1 MRKHTLSRLACS
13 VLATLALALVMV
25 ADGAKPAAATTKV
38 EAIRLCQQL
47 PGRCKINAVRAGN
60 DDIQICVGMTNAGCE
75 HWVHCPGK
83 GKCHVVAKDA
93 PTTTGPKAP
102 PIARI
107 IQKDTD
113 TKGTPKG
120 GVVTLTRAAQPTA
133 GPKLPPT
140 TGPTVPVPPK
150 PVVQAGVTP
159 PTGVAPKPP
168 IVPPTVPTGYVSV
181 GGGKTY
187 GVDPQRRK

>member
-1 MRKHTLSRLACS
+1 MRKNTLSRLACS
-13 VLATLALALVMV
+13 VLATLALAMVMV

-47 PGRCKINAVRAGN
+47 PGRCKINAVSVGN
-60 DDIQICVGMTNAGCE
+60 PDIQICVRSNAGCE
-75 HWVHCPGK
+75 HWIHCPGK
-83 GKCHVVAKDA
+83 GQCYKVERDA

-102 PIARI
+102 PITRI

-113 TKGTPKG
+113 PKSTPKG
-120 GVVTLTRAAQPTA
+120 GIVTLTRATQPTS
-133 GPKLPPT
+133 GPKPVPPS

-150 PVVQAGVTP
+150 PPVVQAGVTS
-159 PTGVAPKPP
+159 PP
-168 IVPPTVPTGYVSV
+168 IVPTGYVSV